1 MEKKDK
7 KSKKFD
13 KKTKYELF
21 NEEIN
26 NLETRIINEV
36 PPTGNFS
43 INTEQTSNN
52 QKKLEKWEEPKSKF
66 SELPLSHK
74 ILKGL
79 SEAKYFKMT
88 PIQRATLPHS
98 LAKRDIMGASKTGSG
113 KTLCFLIPTLEN
125 LYRDGWS
132 KGQGLGALIILP
144 TRELAIQTFE
154 VINKIGKYF
163 NFSVG
168 MVIGGN
174 KYDTEQKA
182 INQMNILIGTPG
194 RLLQHMSETPMFN
207 ADNLQIL
214 IIDEADRVLDEGFE
228 EDINELLTYLPKNRQ
243 TLLFSATLTKNL
255 KRLIKIN
262 MNQPEYINLSH
273 TDFVLNEEVI
283 EKLNQ
288 NELSIL
294 KTKQNEQNNNKS
306 SINNLLIP
314 VNLFQAYTIVEPEE
328 RLNVLYSFLKMH
340 KTQKILVFVSSR
352 KQVRFFTEVFK
363 HLKLGMLFLD
373 IHGKQSQGKRSN
385 IFYTF
390 SQKRGSVVLFATD
403 IASRGV
409 DFPAIDWVIQL
420 DPPEDIAQY
429 IHRIGRTARYKSQGN
444 SILFVSSKEE
454 EFINELK
461 NKEID
466 IKKIKF
472 SSNKIS
478 NMQTVVR
485 SVLSEHSELISA
497 AEKAISSYLK
507 SINMFSNK
515 KIYNI
520 KNIDLNK
527 LALSYGLVSS
537 PELIFKN
544 MNDENDNN
552 EENDNENKDKD
563 INNEKIQKKKS
574 KLQKLKEKIK
584 QKKLKN
590 QLKDNINN
598 ENEEDDEDFLKEK
611 KDNNKL
617 LNKKIERNNN
627 NNENN
632 YLENEENNNSNKD
645 DEIDEENNFYNKI
658 KDKLNKNKEKDKM
671 KEKIRILQ
679 KHKEDRAKLKEKDYK
694 KHGLLEEENE
704 SEEEENENE
713 ENDEKE
719 KNKQTLEN
727 EPKIKLNIEHSSIKE
742 KEKAALELLKKKNI
756 FG

>member
-7 KSKKFD
+7 KNKKFD
-13 KKTKYELF
+13 KKSKYEIF

-26 NLETRIINEV
+26 NLESRIINEV

-43 INTEQTSNN
+43 INTEQTLNN
-52 QKKLEKWEEPKSKF
+52 QTNLEKWEEPKSKF

-228 EDINELLTYLPKNRQ
+228 DDINELLTYLPKNRQ

-273 TDFVLNEEVI
+273 TDFVLNEDVI
-283 EKLNQ
+283 EKLNK

-294 KTKQNEQNNNKS
+294 KIKQNEQNNNKS

-444 SILFVSSKEE
+444 SILFVSNKEE
-454 EFINELK
+454 EFIKELK
-461 NKEID
+461 EKEID

-472 SSNKIS
+472 SGNKIS

-507 SINMFSNK
+507 SINMFANK
-515 KIYNI
+515 KVFDI

-537 PELIFKN
+537 PELIIKN
-544 MNDENDNN
+544 VNDNN
-552 EENDNENKDKD
+552 NENQDEN
-563 INNEKIQKKKS
+563 INKEEITKKKS

-584 QKKLKN
+584 QKKLENKLKN
-590 QLKDNINN
+590 NINDKI
-598 ENEEDDEDFLKEK
+598 EEDDDDFLKEK

-627 NNENN
+627 NDDDNDIVKEK
-632 YLENEENNNSNKD
+632 EENINEIN
-645 DEIDEENNFYNKI
+645 EIDEENNFYNKI
-658 KDKLNKNKEKDKM
+658 KNKLNKNKEKDKM
-671 KEKIRILQ
+671 KEKIRIFQ
-679 KHKEDRAKLKEKDYK
+679 KHKDDRAKLKEKDYK

-704 SEEEENENE
+704 SEEEEENE
-713 ENDEKE
+713 E
-719 KNKQTLEN
+719 KNKSINNQKEN

-742 KEKAALELLKKKNI
+742 KERAALELLKKKNI
-756 FG
+756 FE

>member
-26 NLETRIINEV
+26 NLEARIINEV

-273 TDFVLNEEVI
+273 TDC
-283 EKLNQ
+283 
-288 NELSIL
+288 
-294 KTKQNEQNNNKS
+294 
-306 SINNLLIP
+306 
-314 VNLFQAYTIVEPEE
+314 
-328 RLNVLYSFLKMH
+328 
-340 KTQKILVFVSSR
+340 
-352 KQVRFFTEVFK
+352 
-363 HLKLGMLFLD
+363 
-373 IHGKQSQGKRSN
+373 
-385 IFYTF
+385 
-390 SQKRGSVVLFATD
+390 
-403 IASRGV
+403 
-409 DFPAIDWVIQL
+409 
-420 DPPEDIAQY
+420 
-429 IHRIGRTARYKSQGN
+429 
-444 SILFVSSKEE
+444 
-454 EFINELK
+454 
-461 NKEID
+461 
-466 IKKIKF
+466 
-472 SSNKIS
+472 
-478 NMQTVVR
+478 
-485 SVLSEHSELISA
+485 
-497 AEKAISSYLK
+497 
-507 SINMFSNK
+507 
-515 KIYNI
+515 
-520 KNIDLNK
+520 
-527 LALSYGLVSS
+527 
-537 PELIFKN
+537 
-544 MNDENDNN
+544 
-552 EENDNENKDKD
+552 
-563 INNEKIQKKKS
+563 
-574 KLQKLKEKIK
+574 
-584 QKKLKN
+584 
-590 QLKDNINN
+590 
-598 ENEEDDEDFLKEK
+598 
-611 KDNNKL
+611 
-617 LNKKIERNNN
+617 
-627 NNENN
+627 
-632 YLENEENNNSNKD
+632 
-645 DEIDEENNFYNKI
+645 
-658 KDKLNKNKEKDKM
+658 
-671 KEKIRILQ
+671 
-679 KHKEDRAKLKEKDYK
+679 
-694 KHGLLEEENE
+694 
-704 SEEEENENE
+704 
-713 ENDEKE
+713 
-719 KNKQTLEN
+719 
-727 EPKIKLNIEHSSIKE
+727 
-742 KEKAALELLKKKNI
+742 
-756 FG
+756 